1 MALPIAHGLLLVL
14 ILFGGLLVFDGD
26 LLFQGADLVLH
37 RQFSENG
44 VHATLLRLFRIR
56 RLVDKRGQFFERRK
70 IILFLV
76 FSE

>member
-1 MALPIAHGLLLVL
+1 MAIPIALNLLLVL
-14 ILFGGLLVFDGD
+14 ILVGGLLVFDGD
-26 LLFQGADLVLH
+26 LFFEGADLVFH
-37 RQFSENG
+37 RQFGENG

-76 FSE
+76 LSE